1 MLRQIESELSRMQSI
16 VSKLKELEDYQCAD
30 YQGVL
35 TELQWNR
42 VMLSNRLSDLR
53 RWSEDEQRD

>member
-30 YQGVL
+30 YSGVL

-42 VMLSNRLSDLR
+42 VMLNNRLNDLR
-53 RWSEDEQRD
+53 RWNDSNDG

>member
-16 VSKLKELEDYQCAD
+16 VSKLNELEDYNCAD
-30 YQGVL
+30 YSGVL

-42 VMLSNRLSDLR
+42 VMLNNRLNDLR
-53 RWSEDEQRD
+53 RWADEK

>member
-16 VSKLKELEDYQCAD
+16 VSKLKELEDYNCAD
-30 YQGVL
+30 YSGVL

-42 VMLSNRLSDLR
+42 VMLDNRLKDLR
-53 RWSEDEQRD
+53 RWNDDK

>member
-30 YQGVL
+30 YSGVL

-42 VMLSNRLSDLR
+42 VMLNNRLNDLR
-53 RWSEDEQRD
+53 RWADEK

>member
-16 VSKLKELEDYQCAD
+16 VSKLKELEDYNCAD
-30 YQGVL
+30 YSGVH

-42 VMLSNRLSDLR
+42 VMLNNRLNDLK
-53 RWSEDEQRD
+53 RWKSEEQ

>member
-1 MLRQIESELSRMQSI
+1 MLRKIESELSRMQSI

-30 YQGVL
+30 YSGVL

-42 VMLSNRLSDLR
+42 VMLNNRLNDLR
-53 RWSEDEQRD
+53 RWADEK

>member
-16 VSKLKELEDYQCAD
+16 VGKLKLLEDYNCAD
-30 YQGVL
+30 YSGVL

-42 VMLSNRLSDLR
+42 VMLGNRLRDLE
-53 RWSEDEQRD
+53 RWSENDK

>member
-30 YQGVL
+30 YSGIIV
-35 TELQWNR
+35 ELQWNR
-42 VMLSNRLSDLR
+42 VMLNNRLNDLK
-53 RWSEDEQRD
+53 RWKENE